1 MCFPKTNSRPPTG
14 VIFPEMVENLY
25 EDDED
30 DDNDLESI
38 ASSLPDIEL
47 EEDANSMREKQRQRR
62 RKRKQKRKKKLSSE
76 SKSPK
81 IVLPS
86 EWMIRRQLSEDI
98 SAEEEKNM
106 LSSVRFS
113 RMVDSRRISKDY
125 YSQLQQQDTLTPN
138 RYSTILLAAE

>member
-1 MCFPKTNSRPPTG
+1 
-14 VIFPEMVENLY
+14 MVENLY
-25 EDDED
+25 EDDD
-30 DDNDLESI
+30 DDDDLESV

-47 EEDANSMREKQRQRR
+47 EEDAHSMREKQRQRR

-76 SKSPK
+76 NKTPK

-86 EWMIRRQLSEDI
+86 EWILKRQVSEDNQDI

-138 RYSTILLAAE
+138 RLVR